1 MTFKSIET
9 IDDEPTAVL
18 TFKIETLGINVDAN
32 QKINSAARI
41 SLNGVVHLSL
51 KTMLDKKLRM
61 LGTLTTMA
69 KKDGKSSVV
78 ILPVDMTVKK
88 TIR

>member
-18 TFKIETLGINVDAN
+18 TFKIETLGKNIDAN
-32 QKINSAARI
+32 QELKSAARI
-41 SLNGVVHLSL
+41 SLNGVIYLSL

-69 KKDGKSSVV
+69 NEDGRTTVV
-78 ILPVDMTVKK
+78 SLPVDMTVEKS
-88 TIR
+88 IR